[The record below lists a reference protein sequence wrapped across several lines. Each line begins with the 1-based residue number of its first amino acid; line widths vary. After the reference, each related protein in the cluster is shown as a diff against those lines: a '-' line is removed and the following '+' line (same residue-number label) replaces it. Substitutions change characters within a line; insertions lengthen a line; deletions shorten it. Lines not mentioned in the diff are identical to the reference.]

1 MEQITSLTKM
11 LAVAVMTE
19 RGTFFCV
26 TVLFIYTLLPKDIK
40 QKVFGKLQYRF
51 DYAATTLLTA
61 IFIAGIVYL
70 SYPNYLDHL
79 ESSITSL
86 GTVLS
91 HGESLYPQ
99 PDFYPYHGLLYGPL
113 LATIQ
118 AFFSQIG
125 LPILFSSKIPG
136 LIAFLSSI
144 LICLYLLKNQIAK
157 GYLIYLAPF
166 GLMLFWNRAEPFF
179 LLLVSTTLLLTKLKN
194 QTNLSFLIAG
204 ILTGLASAL
213 KLHGIFYILSAY
225 LVVLLGI
232 TITTTGLLVFFAS
245 SAVAFLIFFIPPNI
259 SLVNFFT
266 YLKLASTHGISYKL
280 WVINI
285 IYFIFLVFP
294 ILAMWDKIISNKN
307 ISYKIFTVILIEFL
321 ITFIGA
327 KPGAGIHHM
336 LPFVPVNAYLIYRLN
351 PDLDVPCA
359 RILKIIY
366 FSLIFPSVFAI
377 ATVYTPLIKTWNDFG
392 GAIKELQSFN
402 NEYPG
407 LVMGIT
413 DYKNYPYTFLRA
425 VLSGTQIDYASY
437 MDLQFA
443 GVSDSTMVKK
453 MEDCTIKYI
462 ILPKDGIPFS
472 TINPYT
478 EEYLF
483 SLKIQQ
489 CFYAQYKP
497 IENRVY
503 FNIYKCTNK
512 D

>member
-1 MEQITSLTKM
+1 
-11 LAVAVMTE
+11 
-19 RGTFFCV
+19 
-26 TVLFIYTLLPKDIK
+26 
-40 QKVFGKLQYRF
+40 
-51 DYAATTLLTA
+51 
-61 IFIAGIVYL
+61 
-70 SYPNYLDHL
+70 
-79 ESSITSL
+79 
-86 GTVLS
+86 
-91 HGESLYPQ
+91 
-99 PDFYPYHGLLYGPL
+99 
-113 LATIQ
+113 
-118 AFFSQIG
+118 
-125 LPILFSSKIPG
+125 
-136 LIAFLSSI
+136 
-144 LICLYLLKNQIAK
+144 
-157 GYLIYLAPF
+157 
-166 GLMLFWNRAEPFF
+166 
-179 LLLVSTTLLLTKLKN
+179 
-194 QTNLSFLIAG
+194 
-204 ILTGLASAL
+204 
-213 KLHGIFYILSAY
+213 
-225 LVVLLGI
+225 
-232 TITTTGLLVFFAS
+232 
-245 SAVAFLIFFIPPNI
+245 
-259 SLVNFFT
+259 
-266 YLKLASTHGISYKL
+266 
-280 WVINI
+280 
-285 IYFIFLVFP
+285 
-294 ILAMWDKIISNKN
+294 MWDKIISNKN

-425 VLSGTQIDYASY
+425 VLNGTQIDYASY